1 MTQVTLHRLYL
12 KQGTHGLLQ
21 VDGRNVCLTIELP
34 WASNQR
40 SISCIPEGHYPL
52 GNRYSPRFKEH
63 IEIKEVPDR
72 SHILF
77 HPANN
82 AQRELRGCIAPV
94 NEILNTG
101 WGSRSR
107 IAMSRLLFLLRDKLP
122 SGQVTLTVLKATDE
136 SIIQIIKN
144 GKL

>member
-1 MTQVTLHRLYL
+1 MCEVMLHRVYL
-12 KQGTHGLLQ
+12 QESTHGLLQ

-52 GNRYSPRFKEH
+52 ANRYSPRFKEH
-63 IEIKEVPDR
+63 IEVQEVPDR
-72 SHILF
+72 SYILF

-94 NEILNTG
+94 NQILHSG

-107 IAMSRLLFLLRDKLP
+107 IAMSKLLFLLRDKLP
-122 SGQVTLTVLKATDE
+122 TKTVRLTVVKATDE

-144 GKL
+144 GQL